1 MMLYVVVVV
10 VLFLLFLLY
19 RYSPQIKAEIRR
31 FKVKM
36 ARKRGCRRCPKY
48 SNRTVGDRELVE
60 RSNMAPSSRPAS
72 LKKSRTS
79 RYTEKLTERTML
91 NMAMDQSNMGGDK
104 GMTELDYEESLANS
118 QVPTDMVKN
127 HNKFLDDRETLFP
140 TRRTAALQAE
150 PEFQV
155 GKYAG
160 LGRRYTVS
168 NDNSGG
174 YSQMGASDADRA
186 NSSWAFNF
194 G

>member
-1 MMLYVVVVV
+1 
-10 VLFLLFLLY
+10 
-19 RYSPQIKAEIRR
+19 
-31 FKVKM
+31 
-36 ARKRGCRRCPKY
+36 
-48 SNRTVGDRELVE
+48 
-60 RSNMAPSSRPAS
+60 
-72 LKKSRTS
+72 
-79 RYTEKLTERTML
+79 
-91 NMAMDQSNMGGDK
+91 MDQSNMGGDK
-104 GMTELDYEESLANS
+104 SMTELDYEESLANS
-118 QVPTDMVKN
+118 QVPADMVKN